1 MTQQQNTRI
10 NHHRHTFNLLDH
22 KIINLKVQMID
33 KIQNTTNKYQQL
45 KLLAQVFFFPVF
57 TILFLRSIKHAH
69 TNKYILIL

>member
-33 KIQNTTNKYQQL
+33 EIQNTTNKYQQL
-45 KLLAQVFFFPVF
+45 KLLAQVFFSVF
-57 TILFLRSIKHAH
+57 TILFLHSIKHAH